1 MSCGKM
7 DVEQSF
13 NKYVALRDTSL
24 TGYSF
29 VVVASCQSNPLVTVG
44 TVPLWSCGWHVH
56 TTLFQYNVV
65 IVRIS
70 ISCLLKTL
78 IKIG

>member
-29 VVVASCQSNPLVTVG
+29 VVVASRQSNPLVTVG
-44 TVPLWSCGWHVH
+44 TVPLWSCG
-56 TTLFQYNVV
+56 
-65 IVRIS
+65 
-70 ISCLLKTL
+70 
-78 IKIG
+78 